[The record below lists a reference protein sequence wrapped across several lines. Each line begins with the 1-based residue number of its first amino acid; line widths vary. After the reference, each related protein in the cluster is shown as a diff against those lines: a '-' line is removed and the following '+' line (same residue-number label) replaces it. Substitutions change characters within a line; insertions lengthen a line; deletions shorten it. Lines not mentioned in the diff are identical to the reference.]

1 MRRIGAILFG
11 ILVGG
16 GLVFAAFQLHVVRAA
31 EGLVIVPK
39 QQPVL
44 TDAFADI
51 RDWSRD
57 DWQQHPVLVQNL
69 IADGRSD
76 LVAGSMTE
84 GMLRDL
90 VSPLFNKID

>member
-16 GLVFAAFQLHVVRAA
+16 GLVLAAFQLHVVRAA

-39 QQPVL
+39 QQPAL
-44 TDAFADI
+44 TDVYADI

-57 DWQQHPVLVQNL
+57 DWQQHPVLVQSSRLHQVHRLLHHTIN
-69 IADGRSD
+69 RS
-76 LVAGSMTE
+76 
-84 GMLRDL
+84 
-90 VSPLFNKID
+90 